1 VVKLKITTLAE
12 EERGMNADGP
22 WEGRG
27 ERSQQQRR
35 NDMNNDEEPNN
46 PRWNE
51 KSRAWRR
58 TRGRGGWKAISSHGV
73 PAVLISDKKAICG
86 PDFSFHSG
94 SYCRLFYFSF
104 Q

>member
-1 VVKLKITTLAE
+1 VNLKITTLAE
-12 EERGMNADGP
+12 EEHGMNEAGP

-46 PRWNE
+46 PCWNE
-51 KSRAWRR
+51 KSRAWSR

-73 PAVLISDKKAICG
+73 PAVLISDKKGICG
-86 PDFSFHSG
+86 PNFSFHLG

>member
-1 VVKLKITTLAE
+1 
-12 EERGMNADGP
+12 MNAAGP

-46 PRWNE
+46 PCWNE
-51 KSRAWRR
+51 KSRAWRMEEED
-58 TRGRGGWKAISSHGV
+58 GRGSKAISSHGV

-94 SYCRLFYFSF
+94 SYRRLFYFSF

>member
-1 VVKLKITTLAE
+1 MMKSRTIHVGTRRA
-12 EERGMNADGP
+12 ERGA
-22 WEGRG
+22 EQ
-27 ERSQQQRR
+27 E
-35 NDMNNDEEPNN
+35 DEED
-46 PRWNE
+46 
-51 KSRAWRR
+51 
-58 TRGRGGWKAISSHGV
+58 GRGWKAISSHGV